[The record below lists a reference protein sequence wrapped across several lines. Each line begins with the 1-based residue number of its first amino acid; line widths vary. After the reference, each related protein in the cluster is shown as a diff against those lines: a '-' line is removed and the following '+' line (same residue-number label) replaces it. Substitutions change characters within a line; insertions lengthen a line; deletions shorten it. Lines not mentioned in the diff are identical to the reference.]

1 MRFSF
6 RSGQQPLAGFT
17 IKRGVGTGSFGEV
30 YFAVS
35 DGGKEV
41 ALKWIR
47 TNLDIELRGVQQ
59 CLNLK
64 HLNLVHLYDL
74 RRDLNGNYWL
84 VMEFVSGDSLASV
97 IARHPNGMDPH
108 LASGLF
114 DGIAQGMHYLH
125 DSGIIHRDLKPGNIF
140 LDNGVIKIGDFG
152 LCRALDSSHHVG
164 MTKGVGT
171 PIYMAPE
178 TKSDKYKRQVDLYA
192 AGVILFEMLTGRPPF
207 EKDNAED
214 LAMAH
219 RLDTP
224 DLSRIPVLIRP
235 VLKRALAKD
244 PAERFE
250 SFAEMNRALGFAVG
264 TRTAP
269 LAKPVSPPSPTQTKP
284 VEPILVSPAPPPNAI
299 PTVLPVRATMI
310 DRWAKLSGTLLLS
323 VAFAALLALGWTLF
337 LSGGDWASLTP
348 LFFLVLASSWTVLIP
363 SNLWP
368 VGNKEE
374 SWSRRL
380 LLMTLGFGVGLVA
393 LWLQGYQ
400 MPWPWLEAD
409 ELEVLWPW
417 SRAADLH
424 PGRWFYNALYH
435 ENRSMP
441 ILACYLSYFGLA
453 FLVLRWWKT
462 TEEKRPKRFSLKPV
476 FAVGFWSFVLL
487 VLLPTASQR
496 YLGFSTLVL
505 TAILCQLVSP
515 WLEVVAVKR
524 RKVRLE
530 QVRAGGR

>member
-1 MRFSF
+1 MMRFTF
-6 RSGQQPLAGFT
+6 RSGQQPLPGFT
-17 IKRGVGTGSFGEV
+17 IKRGVGAGSFGEV

-97 IARHPNGMDPH
+97 VNRHPKGMDLH
-108 LASGLF
+108 LACGLF
-114 DGIAQGMHYLH
+114 DGIAQGMHSLH

-178 TKSDKYKRQVDLYA
+178 TKSDKYKRQVDIYA
-192 AGVILFEMLTGRPPF
+192 AGVILYEMLTGKPPF

-224 DLSRIPVLIRP
+224 DWSRIPATIKP
-235 VLKRALAKD
+235 VLQRALAKD

-250 SFAEMNRALGFAVG
+250 SFAEMNRALSYAVG
-264 TRTAP
+264 ARSAP
-269 LAKPVSPPSPTQTKP
+269 MA
-284 VEPILVSPAPPPNAI
+284 ILVSPPPKVAPPAPTTTAAPASPSQT
-299 PTVLPVRATMI
+299 PTVLPVHTTMI
-310 DRWAKLSGTLLLS
+310 DRWAKLSGALLLS
-323 VAFAALLALGWTLF
+323 VVFAAILALGWTLF
-337 LSGGDWASLTP
+337 LSRGDWASLTP
-348 LFFLVLASSWTVLIP
+348 LFFLVVASSWTVLIP

-368 VGNKEE
+368 VRNKEE

-400 MPWPWLEAD
+400 MPWPWLD
-409 ELEVLWPW
+409 PDDLDVLWPW
-417 SRAADLH
+417 TRGDAR
-424 PGRWFYNALYH
+424 PALSFFNSIYG

-441 ILACYLSYFGLA
+441 VLACYLSYFGLA

-476 FAVGFWSFVLL
+476 IAVAFWAYVLL
-487 VLLPTASQR
+487 FLLPSGSQR
-496 YLGFSTLVL
+496 YLGFATLVL
-505 TAILCQLVSP
+505 TSILCQLVSP
-515 WLEVVAVKR
+515 WLEVVVAKR
-524 RKVRLE
+524 RRVRLE
-530 QVRAGGR
+530 QVRTGGR